1 MPENAELDLMER
13 APRDTHNRLV
23 NYRHRFI
30 LLALK
35 QKCVALYKQITQEHH
50 LLNCQYHL
58 RPAAKENVRDIS
70 LYKEEKLMII
80 IMKFRMGLCMLNVD
94 MKEQLDK
101 EINKNHEHEDK
112 LNKLYDEREN
122 KITEKSN
129 IDAVSIKKKEECH
142 VLDEKLKTV
151 MVEVDRLS
159 KLVKE
164 EEKLRADLRV
174 CEEKRKMIENEVVV
188 MKRVEQRKVGLEKE
202 NVNMKSRADLLREK
216 EESYNEDL
224 AFCKNQE
231 DDMVEKEEQL
241 VIQLKDLEEE
251 NTELEKE
258 MAALESVATHAM
270 EEAKMTEAEN
280 KKLEE
285 KSLKLMEESQ
295 SSAEVLKDIASK
307 EASVSKNLDLESVK
321 TETEQIFAAVASA
334 EEETKL
340 KKEAL
345 ELVEEKEKEV
355 KRKQSLMETG
365 IMKKLETRQVL

>member
-1 MPENAELDLMER
+1 M
-13 APRDTHNRLV
+13 
-23 NYRHRFI
+23 
-30 LLALK
+30 
-35 QKCVALYKQITQEHH
+35 
-50 LLNCQYHL
+50 
-58 RPAAKENVRDIS
+58 
-70 LYKEEKLMII
+70 
-80 IMKFRMGLCMLNVD
+80 
-94 MKEQLDK
+94 
-101 EINKNHEHEDK
+101 
-112 LNKLYDEREN
+112 NKLYDEREN

-159 KLVKE
+159 KLVEE

-188 MKRVEQRKVGLEKE
+188 MKRVEQWKVGLEKE

>member
-1 MPENAELDLMER
+1 M
-13 APRDTHNRLV
+13 
-23 NYRHRFI
+23 
-30 LLALK
+30 
-35 QKCVALYKQITQEHH
+35 
-50 LLNCQYHL
+50 
-58 RPAAKENVRDIS
+58 
-70 LYKEEKLMII
+70 
-80 IMKFRMGLCMLNVD
+80 
-94 MKEQLDK
+94 
-101 EINKNHEHEDK
+101 
-112 LNKLYDEREN
+112 
-122 KITEKSN
+122 
-129 IDAVSIKKKEECH
+129 
-142 VLDEKLKTV
+142 LDEKVKTV
-151 MVEVDRLS
+151 MVEGDRLS
-159 KLVKE
+159 KLVEE
-164 EEKLRADLRV
+164 EEKVEKDLDMLRADLRD
-174 CEEKRKMIENEVVV
+174 CEENREMIENEVVV
-188 MKRVEQRKVGLEKE
+188 MKRVEQWKVGLEKE
-202 NVNMKSRADLLREK
+202 NLNMKSRADLLREK

-285 KSLKLMEESQ
+285 KILKLMEESQ